1 MRGLGFVTFCLQIV
15 CGMVVC
21 GGFVLGT
28 CRCELCVLVCDCW
41 LCWLLVAML
50 QFEVVGFGFWILFRG
65 VISWLLV
72 GIGLVVAFC
81 VLWVVLVLVLGL

>member
-15 CGMVVC
+15 CGVVVC

-41 LCWLLVAML
+41 LCWLLMAML
-50 QFEVVGFGFWILFRG
+50 QFEVGFGFWILFRG
-65 VISWLLV
+65 VIF
-72 GIGLVVAFC
+72 VVACGYRFGCC
-81 VLWVVLVLVLGL
+81 VLCIVGGLVLVLGL